1 LPVPWS
7 SPRVFWILVKDRS
20 QLNEQEKVAL
30 EQMVAFNKQ
39 VEVTAQLAE
48 RFVKVVKQKEPN
60 TTWTKR

>member
-7 SPRVFWILVKDRS
+7 SPRVSWILVKDRS

-30 EQMVAFNKQ
+30 EQMVAFNK
-39 VEVTAQLAE
+39 TAQLAE